1 MQALPQLTP
10 SYIAP
15 SAWWEHVPIAH
26 WLVANLK
33 PQTVVELGTHYGVSF
48 FAFCQAAK
56 EYSQQTFVYAVDTW
70 AGDEHAGV
78 YENNVYEQV
87 LAHQRSN
94 YSQISSLLRQTFD
107 EASAYFD
114 DNSVDLLHIDGL
126 HTYEAVRHDFET
138 WLPKLKDGGTILF
151 HDINVREREFGV
163 WQLWREL
170 CDDPRMRCLEVR
182 NGSGLGIATFAADEP
197 AWHGDFRLSSQL
209 FRSIGALYLELAGK
223 QLSLQQ
229 AYTDNAVLAAELQES
244 RKLAAALELAQSTYT
259 NQAQG
264 QDTAAKEIN
273 PATDE
278 EIDITEDQHS
288 AEVAGII
295 DPAPSQVSRYVRK
308 LRTGKT
314 RARQILDR
322 QKYKLKRLLR
332 KAGLQQDGNIEQRKH
347 ASTGLSVIFISGE
360 PHTPGHRYRVI
371 RIAEAYKA
379 IGASVTILGPTEIAS
394 QLAIIADCT
403 ILSLWRIA
411 WSEDLDMAISACRE
425 NGGKVVFD
433 VDDLMIRPELANA
446 KVIDAIR
453 SNGFDEAKTGEL
465 FLRMQQ
471 TMLLA
476 DLCTTTTHELA
487 SQIRLFAK
495 PAMVIPNGYDE
506 QTFTTSR
513 LAYRQRKDAE
523 SSSVIR
529 IGYASGSLTHQKDF
543 QYCYEA
549 VAKILRRN
557 PQCRLVLFHD
567 ASKTPCLDIRE
578 FPALEAVRDQIEWRV
593 LVPVEELPKELA
605 RFDINIIPLETGNIF
620 TESKSELK
628 YYEAA
633 LVGSCSIAS
642 PTGPFSRV
650 IRQGET
656 GYLAGSVQD
665 WEDYLQTLVSNP
677 ELRTRLAT
685 AALDDILLPY
695 GPVRRVQQISR
706 LAAYLIHP
714 DLRPT
719 VFQAI
724 LNEEVNKGRIPG
736 LELPEHDIV
745 FQRDQLGPAAVSV
758 VIPLY
763 NYSEFIEEAMDS
775 VKQQSLKSVDLI
787 VVNDRSTDD
796 SLAVAQQWLEGNH
809 HHFNRVVLASNRSNS
824 KLGPSRNVGFLLA
837 ETDYVFALDADN
849 RIGPHCLERC
859 LNVARESKAAF
870 VYPTLQEFG
879 ATTGKIGDLEYTPM
893 RLVSGNYID
902 AMALVSKAAWRHVG
916 GYRNIRFGWED
927 YDFWCRIVEAGLDA
941 RHLQGKPQAF
951 YRVHGNSMLRTTTD
965 DTRNKKELI
974 QHLEEV
980 HPWLHISTPPTDTTV
995 EETESSSRDVGTPEL
1010 RSEDHAPQHED
1021 RLSAL
1026 LPMLRCPTSKSAL
1039 TLTGEWLIADE
1050 NNEVKWPM
1058 VRNTPNLFAGL
1069 TDPVIKDGQH
1079 ISHPLPQHVMERI
1092 RTTPGKVLNLSAG
1105 GSAEKIPNVVEVEF
1119 ALFRHT
1125 DVIADAHALPFINE
1139 CFDGIV
1145 SMNAFEHYHSPN
1157 QVVDELLR
1165 VLKPGG
1171 WLVVQTAFLQPEHEY
1186 PWHFYNTTTE
1196 GLKQWFKRFNIDD
1209 IRISENFN
1217 PIYALSWLASEC
1229 ESALRND
1236 VSPTAADLLRSSNLQ
1251 TLIDGWRH
1259 GKIGEIDL
1267 WKEFSRLSQ
1276 PSQRPIAAGF
1286 ELIATKP

>member
-1 MQALPQLTP
+1 MQALPQLNP

-33 PQTVVELGTHYGVSF
+33 PQTIVELGTHYGVSF

-56 EYSQQTFVYAVDTW
+56 EYSQQSFVYAVDTW
-70 AGDEHAGV
+70 AGDEHAGA

-87 LAHQRSN
+87 LAHQRGN

-107 EASAYFD
+107 EAAAYFA
-114 DNSVDLLHIDGL
+114 DNSVEMLHIDGL
-126 HTYEAVRHDFET
+126 HTYEAVKHDYET

-163 WQLWREL
+163 WELWREL
-170 CDDPRMRCLEVR
+170 CNDPSVRCLEVR

-197 AWHGDFRLSSQL
+197 AWHGEFRQSIQQL
-209 FRSIGALYLELAGK
+209 RSMGALYLELAGK
-223 QLSLQQ
+223 QLSLEQ
-229 AYTDNAVLAAELQES
+229 ACTENASLAAQLHESRQLAAELELALATAQHDKEVQES
-244 RKLAAALELAQSTYT
+244 
-259 NQAQG
+259 
-264 QDTAAKEIN
+264 
-273 PATDE
+273 
-278 EIDITEDQHS
+278 S
-288 AEVAGII
+288 AEDVAPTADETVALADDQETPVIEVI
-295 DPAPSQVSRYVRK
+295 TDPGPSQDSRYVRK
-308 LRTGKT
+308 LRAGKAK
-314 RARQILDR
+314 ARQILDL
-322 QKYKLKRLLR
+322 QKYRLKRLLR
-332 KAGLQQDGNIEQRKH
+332 KAGYQHDSSIEH
-347 ASTGLSVIFISGE
+347 AKDKKTGLSVVFISGE
-360 PHTPGHRYRVI
+360 SHTPGHRYRVI
-371 RIAEAYKA
+371 RIAEAYQA
-379 IGASVTILGPTEIAS
+379 IGASVTILGPTEIRA
-394 QLAIIADCT
+394 QLPVIAGCT
-403 ILSLWRIA
+403 ILSLWRVA
-411 WSEDLDMAISACRE
+411 WSEELDMAISACKE
-425 NGGKVVFD
+425 KGGKVVFD

-487 SQIRLFAK
+487 TQIRLFAK
-495 PAMVIPNGYDE
+495 PVLVIPNGYDE

-513 LAYRQRKDAE
+513 LAYRQRNEAK
-523 SSSVIR
+523 SSNVIR

-549 VAKILRRN
+549 VARILKRN

-567 ASKTPCLDIRE
+567 ASKTPCLDVRE
-578 FPALEAVRDQIEWRV
+578 FPALEAVRDQIEWRL

-633 LVGSCSIAS
+633 LVGTCSIAS
-642 PTGPFSRV
+642 PTGPFRRI
-650 IRQGET
+650 IRNAET
-656 GYLAGSVQD
+656 GYLANSLQD
-665 WEDYLQTLVSNP
+665 WENYLQALVSNP
-677 ELRTRLAT
+677 ELRARLSK
-685 AALDDILLPY
+685 AALGDILLPY

-714 DLRPT
+714 NLRPT

-724 LNEEVNKGRIPG
+724 LNEELNKNEIPG
-736 LELPEHDIV
+736 VELPEHDIV
-745 FQRDQLGPAAVSV
+745 YQHDRLEPGTVTV

-763 NYSEFIEEAMDS
+763 NYSQFIEEALDS
-775 VKQQSLKSVDLI
+775 VKQQSLTPVDLV
-787 VVNDRSTDD
+787 VVNDCSTDD

-809 HHFNRVVLASNRSNS
+809 QHFNRVVLASNRSNS
-824 KLGPSRNVGFLLA
+824 KLGPSRNVGFHLA

-849 RIGPHCLERC
+849 RLGSQCLESC
-859 LNVARESKAAF
+859 LNAARQSKAAF
-870 VYPTLQEFG
+870 IYPTLQEFG
-879 ATTGKIGDLEYTPM
+879 ATNGKIGDLEYTPM

-941 RHLQGKPQAF
+941 RHLPGKPQAF

-965 DTRNKKELI
+965 ETRNKKELI
-974 QHLEEV
+974 QHLEDL
-980 HPWLHISTPPTDTTV
+980 HPWLHISTPPADPTV
-995 EETESSSRDVGTPEL
+995 DESESKSDDVSTPDL
-1010 RSEDHAPQHED
+1010 RSEDHDPQQEG

-1026 LPMLRCPTSKSAL
+1026 LPVLRCPTSKGTL
-1039 TLTGEWLIADE
+1039 TLTGDCLVAEGDHDIKWSL
-1050 NNEVKWPM
+1050 VKG
-1058 VRNTPNLFAGL
+1058 TPNLFAGL

-1079 ISHPLPQHVMERI
+1079 ISHPLPEHVMEKI
-1092 RTTPGKVLNLSAG
+1092 RTTPGRVLNLSAG

-1125 DVIADAHALPFINE
+1125 DVIADAHALPFIDE

-1145 SMNAFEHYHSPN
+1145 SMNAFEHYYNPN

-1229 ESALRND
+1229 ESALRAD
-1236 VSPTAADLLRSSNLQ
+1236 VSPTAADQLRSSNLQ

-1259 GKIGEIDL
+1259 GKIAEIDL

-1276 PSQRPIAAGF
+1276 ASQRPIAAGF